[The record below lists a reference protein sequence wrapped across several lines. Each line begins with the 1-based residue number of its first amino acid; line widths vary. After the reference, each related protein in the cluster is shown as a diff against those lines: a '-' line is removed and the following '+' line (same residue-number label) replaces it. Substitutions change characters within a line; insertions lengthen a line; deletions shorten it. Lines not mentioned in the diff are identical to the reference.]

1 MYIIMKQLI
10 ITRRVTS
17 AFLSSLPANVEEYSA
32 YLYAVVA
39 RRPESIIPQ
48 VKYGTDV
55 RIDPC
60 YFDWSTK
67 TITLYIPY
75 NINPGIETVDDLD
88 PSFYES
94 IEAAFIAL
102 LLSISP

>member
-1 MYIIMKQLI
+1 MYIIMKQLV

-32 YLYAVVA
+32 YLYAIVP
-39 RRPESIIPQ
+39 RKPESIIPQ

-55 RIDPC
+55 RLDPC
-60 YFDWSTK
+60 YFDWATK
-67 TITLYIPY
+67 TITMNIPF
-75 NINPGIETVDDLD
+75 NINPGIASIDDLE

-94 IEAAFIAL
+94 IEAAFLAL
-102 LLSISP
+102 LFSVAP